1 MKHRFRFPFIF
12 VLALLFCFSQLN
24 AGQCQATTKKGT
36 QCKRQASSGSV
47 YCWQHGG
54 KTQSTAPKETNKPKE
69 EVKKE
74 ETQKKEYVSTQCQ
87 AITKKGT
94 QCKRKAK
101 AGSTYCWQ
109 HEK

>member
-1 MKHRFRFPFIF
+1 MRIIPLVII
-12 VLALLFCFSQLN
+12 LAIVFSST
-24 AGQCQATTKKGT
+24 AYSGQCQATTKKGT
-36 QCKRQASSGSV
+36 QCKRQASAGSV
-47 YCWQHGG
+47 YCWQHGE
-54 KTQSTAPKETNKPKE
+54 KTQSTAPKETKNPNE

-109 HEK
+109 HGY